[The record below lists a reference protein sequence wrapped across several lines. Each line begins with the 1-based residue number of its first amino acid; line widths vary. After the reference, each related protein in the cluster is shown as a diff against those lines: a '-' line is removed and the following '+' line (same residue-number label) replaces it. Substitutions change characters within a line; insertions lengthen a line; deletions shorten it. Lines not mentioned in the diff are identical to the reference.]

1 MKFGNAAK
9 SKYIIILA
17 HLAALVTMGAWGT
30 SFLST
35 KVLMESGGMTPV
47 EVYIYRFAAA
57 YLILLCFTWR
67 HIRSHGWRDELT
79 LAVSGVCAGSLYFI
93 AENYALRLTS
103 TGNVSLLASI
113 SPIFTTILMAV
124 FYRQRTKL
132 PVWVGSIIAFTG
144 AGCIVF
150 SHGGSLEFSPVG
162 DLIALSAAFS
172 WGVYSVAIKRILPLY
187 SSFFITRKMF
197 FYGVLTALPLLLAQQ
212 EPYNLS
218 ILWDFSQ
225 PKYLTNF
232 LFLVLFC
239 SIAAY
244 LLWNEVMK
252 YLGPVMANN
261 YLYAQPIVT
270 MIAAYFVFGENVT
283 LLGYV
288 GCGLI
293 IGGLI
298 ISDKMKDGVRLRRQ

>member
-1 MKFGNAAK
+1 MA
-9 SKYIIILA
+9 
-17 HLAALVTMGAWGT
+17 GAT
-30 SFLST
+30 SLRWRFL
-35 KVLMESGGMTPV
+35 
-47 EVYIYRFAAA
+47 
-57 YLILLCFTWR
+57 
-67 HIRSHGWRDELT
+67 
-79 LAVSGVCAGSLYFI
+79 GVCAGSLYFI

-225 PKYLTNF
+225 PKVSHQLS
-232 LFLVLFC
+232 LPC
-239 SIAAY
+239 P
-244 LLWNEVMK
+244 LLLDSRISSVERGDEVSGARNGK
-252 YLGPVMANN
+252 QLSVCPADSDNDSRIFRIWRECDSAW
-261 YLYAQPIVT
+261 L
-270 MIAAYFVFGENVT
+270 
-283 LLGYV
+283 
-288 GCGLI
+288 CGLRSYYRRSDHIRQDEATAYVCGGNSAESLIVITATLIMIKNIKEI
-293 IGGLI
+293 IAIRHCGGIHSVLQH
-298 ISDKMKDGVRLRRQ
+298 RCRRMHVGYNRS

>member
-1 MKFGNAAK
+1 
-9 SKYIIILA
+9 
-17 HLAALVTMGAWGT
+17 
-30 SFLST
+30 
-35 KVLMESGGMTPV
+35 MTPV

-57 YLILLCFTWR
+57 YIILLCFTWR

-124 FYRQRTKL
+124 FYRQRAKL
-132 PVWVGSIIAFTG
+132 FVWIGSIIAFIG

-212 EPYNLS
+212 EPYHLS

-270 MIAAYFVFGENVT
+270 MVAAYFVFGENVT

-298 ISDKMKDGVRLRRQ
+298 ISDKMKDGIRLRRQ

>member
-144 AGCIVF
+144 AGCI
-150 SHGGSLEFSPVG
+150 
-162 DLIALSAAFS
+162 DRK
-172 WGVYSVAIKRILPLY
+172 SV
-187 SSFFITRKMF
+187 
-197 FYGVLTALPLLLAQQ
+197 V
-212 EPYNLS
+212 
-218 ILWDFSQ
+218 
-225 PKYLTNF
+225 
-232 LFLVLFC
+232 
-239 SIAAY
+239 
-244 LLWNEVMK
+244 
-252 YLGPVMANN
+252 
-261 YLYAQPIVT
+261 
-270 MIAAYFVFGENVT
+270 
-283 LLGYV
+283 
-288 GCGLI
+288 
-293 IGGLI
+293 
-298 ISDKMKDGVRLRRQ
+298 

>member
-1 MKFGNAAK
+1 
-9 SKYIIILA
+9 
-17 HLAALVTMGAWGT
+17 
-30 SFLST
+30 
-35 KVLMESGGMTPV
+35 
-47 EVYIYRFAAA
+47 
-57 YLILLCFTWR
+57 
-67 HIRSHGWRDELT
+67 
-79 LAVSGVCAGSLYFI
+79 
-93 AENYALRLTS
+93 
-103 TGNVSLLASI
+103 
-113 SPIFTTILMAV
+113 
-124 FYRQRTKL
+124 
-132 PVWVGSIIAFTG
+132 
-144 AGCIVF
+144 
-150 SHGGSLEFSPVG
+150 
-162 DLIALSAAFS
+162 
-172 WGVYSVAIKRILPLY
+172 
-187 SSFFITRKMF
+187 MF

-252 YLGPVMANN
+252 YLGPVMAKQLSVCPADSDNDSRYIS
-261 YLYAQPIVT
+261 YLER
-270 MIAAYFVFGENVT
+270 MLT

-298 ISDKMKDGVRLRRQ
+298 ISDKMKDGIRLRRQ